1 MSAAELFREIHH
13 KKMLGTKAPNYEQ
26 AHVDF
31 DLLVRTSYNARSA
44 IRHITAVITEN
55 TATTLVSDHPHS
67 SK

>member
-1 MSAAELFREIHH
+1 MVLLFHDARILKVRSTEQS
-13 KKMLGTKAPNYEQ
+13 TYEQ

-31 DLLVRTSYNARSA
+31 DLFVRTSYNARSA